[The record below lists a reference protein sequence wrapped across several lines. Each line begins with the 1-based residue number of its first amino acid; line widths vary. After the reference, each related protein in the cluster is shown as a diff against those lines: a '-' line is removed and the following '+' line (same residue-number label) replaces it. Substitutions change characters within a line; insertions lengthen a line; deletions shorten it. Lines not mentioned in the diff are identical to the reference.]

1 MAIHYRSQIPHQS
14 HEDHHQDSFWTSR
27 SALVLLAL
35 LVMGGALLFTEHRAH
50 VLGILPFLFLLACP
64 LLHMFKHGGHVGH
77 DATSVQV
84 GQDPTPI
91 VRTPEASNGEK
102 S

>member
-1 MAIHYRSQIPHQS
+1 MAIHTQSENTHQS
-14 HEDHHQDSFWTSR
+14 HEDEHQESFWTSR
-27 SALVLLAL
+27 SALVLLAFL
-35 LVMGGALLFTEHRAH
+35 AMGGALLLTEHRAH

-77 DATSVQV
+77 DAPSVPA
-84 GQDPTPI
+84 GQEPPPI
-91 VRTPEASNGEK
+91 VRTPDASNGEK

>member
-14 HEDHHQDSFWTSR
+14 HEDQHQDSFWSSR
-27 SALVLLAL
+27 SALVLLVFLA
-35 LVMGGALLFTEHRAH
+35 MGGALLFTEHRAH

-64 LLHMFKHGGHVGH
+64 LLHMFMHGGHGGH
-77 DATSVQV
+77 DAPNVPA
-84 GQDPTPI
+84 GQESRPI
-91 VRTPEASNGEK
+91 VRTPDASDGEK